1 MAAMAIDELGVTL
14 NPTSP
19 VPLYHQIADQLQ
31 TAIETG
37 RLNKGDFLPSEVD
50 LAERWSVSRPTA
62 RRAIQ
67 QLVDRG
73 MLVRKRGVGTQVVA
87 SHVRRGV
94 KLSSLYDDLASAGRR
109 PTTTVIHLGTVEADD
124 ELATHLELP
133 PGTVV
138 TTIER
143 VRYADDRPLAI
154 MHNWVPHDIGE
165 ALTEERLADD
175 GLYSLMRASGVRPL
189 EATQVIESRVATD
202 QEAEALNLEPGAP
215 LLTIQRVLRDESG
228 RKVEFARHAYDA
240 TQYSIETTV
249 VEGG

>member
-1 MAAMAIDELGVTL
+1 MAIDELGVTL

-19 VPLYHQIADQLQ
+19 VPLYHQISDQLQ
-31 TAIETG
+31 KAIETG

-50 LAERWSVSRPTA
+50 LAERWNVSRPTA

-67 QLVDRG
+67 QLVDHG

-94 KLSSLYDDLASAGRR
+94 KLSSLYDDLTSTGRR
-109 PTTTVIHLGTVEADD
+109 PATSVVHVGPDEADEEVAQFLEIPPGTTVIR
-124 ELATHLELP
+124 
-133 PGTVV
+133 
-138 TTIER
+138 IER

-154 MHNWVPHDIGE
+154 MHNWIPHDIGE
-165 ALTEERLADD
+165 NLTAEALAND
-175 GLYSLMRASGVRPL
+175 GLYALMRAAGVRPL
-189 EATQVIESRVATD
+189 EATQVIEARVATPD
-202 QEAEALNLEPGAP
+202 ETETLRLPAGAP
-215 LLTIQRVLRDESG
+215 VLTIQRVLQDESG

-249 VEGG
+249 VESG

>member
-1 MAAMAIDELGVTL
+1 MAIDELGV
-14 NPTSP
+14 NPNPSSP

-31 TAIETG
+31 KAIETG

-67 QLVDRG
+67 QLVDHG

-94 KLSSLYDDLASAGRR
+94 KLSSLYDDLSSSGRR
-109 PTTTVIHLGTVEADD
+109 PTTSVLRLSTVKADEEVAQQLEVEP
-124 ELATHLELP
+124 ETLVVSLER
-133 PGTVV
+133 
-138 TTIER
+138 I
-143 VRYADDRPLAI
+143 RYADDRPLAI
-154 MHNWVPHDIGE
+154 MHNWLPYDIGKDLTPE
-165 ALTEERLADD
+165 ALASD
-175 GLYSLMRASGVRPL
+175 GLYALMRAGGVRPR
-189 EATQVIESRVATD
+189 EATQVIEARTATD
-202 QEAEALNLEPGAP
+202 EEAKTLGLSPGTPVLAVQRTTQDEA
-215 LLTIQRVLRDESG
+215 G

-249 VEGG
+249 FENG

>member
-1 MAAMAIDELGVTL
+1 MAIDELGVTL

-31 TAIETG
+31 KAIETG

-50 LAERWSVSRPTA
+50 LAERWNVSRPTA

-67 QLVDRG
+67 QLVDHG

-94 KLSSLYDDLASAGRR
+94 KLSSLYDDLSSTGRR
-109 PTTTVIHLGTVEADD
+109 PATSVVHVGPVDADEEVAQFLEILPGTTVIR
-124 ELATHLELP
+124 
-133 PGTVV
+133 
-138 TTIER
+138 IER

-154 MHNWVPHDIGE
+154 MHNWIPFDIGE
-165 ALTEERLADD
+165 SLTAEALAND
-175 GLYSLMRASGVRPL
+175 GLYALMRAAGVRPL
-189 EATQVIESRVATD
+189 EATQVIEARVATSD
-202 QEAEALNLEPGAP
+202 EVETLLLPAGSPV
-215 LLTIQRVLRDESG
+215 LTIQRVLQDESG

-249 VEGG
+249 VESG

>member
-1 MAAMAIDELGVTL
+1 MAIDELGVTL

-19 VPLYHQIADQLQ
+19 VPLYHQISDQLQ
-31 TAIETG
+31 KAIETG

-67 QLVDRG
+67 QLVDHG

-94 KLSSLYDDLASAGRR
+94 RLSSLYDDLASTGRR
-109 PTTTVIHLGTVEADD
+109 PATTVVHLGSDAAD
-124 ELATHLELP
+124 EEIAQHLEIP
-133 PGTVV
+133 AGTTV
-138 TTIER
+138 TRIER
-143 VRYADDRPLAI
+143 VRYADDRALAI
-154 MHNWVPHDIGE
+154 MHNWLPADIGDNLTAE
-165 ALTEERLADD
+165 ALASD
-175 GLYSLMRASGVRPL
+175 GLYALMRAAGVRPH
-189 EATQVIESRVATD
+189 EATQMIEARIATPG
-202 QEAEALNLEPGAP
+202 EAETLRLEPGAP
-215 LLTIQRVLRDESG
+215 LLTIQRVLQDESG

-249 VEGG
+249 VESG